1 MVLTCGLC
9 VAKSGREVIEI
20 KCPLNLSSLSHPLS
34 DDLENWG
41 EHVNII
47 RSSVFNLSG
56 EWCMK

>member
-1 MVLTCGLC
+1 MVLTCGLR

-20 KCPLNLSSLSHPLS
+20 KCPLNLSSLSHLLS

-47 RSSVFNLSG
+47 RSSVCKLK
-56 EWCMK
+56 W